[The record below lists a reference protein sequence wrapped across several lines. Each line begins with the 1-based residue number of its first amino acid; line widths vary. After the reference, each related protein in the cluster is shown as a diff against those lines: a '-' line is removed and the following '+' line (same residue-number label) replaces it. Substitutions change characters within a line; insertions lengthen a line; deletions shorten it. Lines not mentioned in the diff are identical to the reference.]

1 MTCHLIS
8 QSINI
13 MKVPSKM
20 KSAIWDICMSE
31 NRCLYFR
38 FKDFSFLLSKSI
50 RPFKMTRKYDMGNS
64 GNLEIMKNHD
74 EEFHPIFRK
83 IPIMKNLEIQVM
95 PIMKI
100 LDDEIS
106 PES

>member
-1 MTCHLIS
+1 MTWEILEI
-8 QSINI
+8 
-13 MKVPSKM
+13 
-20 KSAIWDICMSE
+20 
-31 NRCLYFR
+31 F
-38 FKDFSFLLSKSI
+38 
-50 RPFKMTRKYDMGNS
+50 
-64 GNLEIMKNHD
+64 EIMKNHD

-95 PIMKI
+95 PIMKN